1 MCSCVAG
8 KIDKRLTNH
17 QLDQIGLAGDLSQP
31 VFKSDYKKINWEQAS
46 KRLLEGNAQV
56 LASRKT
62 IQDAKKA
69 KKKIWLDLIPDVFTF
84 ANINTALTEI
94 SDFSSEDVSAGAFA
108 NLQIPSPFRV
118 YAQRYAAQLSIIQ
131 AEYNYELTR
140 RQQYAALYTLFLKQ
154 EKLDESHSEIKEL
167 ENELDSLPIIEAAQA
182 HRKISI
188 SRGRLAISRERFR
201 VELNRF
207 FNTPGQNWR
216 LTGGLENISY
226 ANKLNKLNFKNNY
239 GILGIKLQAI
249 QLEYAVVAR
258 KGVRLNRLPD
268 LNVNFNSSRI
278 FNISD
283 NDDAEFNLDNLQLF
297 TGLTK
302 NVNVTD
308 VLDKDRVQNA
318 EYRFQLNREQ
328 LRLRLESEASQ
339 LKINKKIYRGLLA
352 NKRELQ
358 KALNHITQS
367 KNYNSTQVLTEVE
380 SYQSAKNQIDTIDKR
395 LLSIDLQLWIWDEK
409 YWSKH

>member
-154 EKLDESHSEIKEL
+154 KKLDESHSEIKEL

-249 QLEYAVVAR
+249 QLEYAAVAR

-380 SYQSAKNQIDTIDKR
+380 RYQSTKNQIDTIDKR

>member
-154 EKLDESHSEIKEL
+154 KKLDESHSEIKEL

-182 HRKISI
+182 HRKIGI

-249 QLEYAVVAR
+249 QLEYAAVAR

-268 LNVNFNSSRI
+268 LNVSFNSSRI

-380 SYQSAKNQIDTIDKR
+380 RYQSTKNQIDTIDKR

>member
-1 MCSCVAG
+1 M
-8 KIDKRLTNH
+8 
-17 QLDQIGLAGDLSQP
+17 SQP

-69 KKKIWLDLIPDVFTF
+69 KKKIWLDLIPDIFTF

-154 EKLDESHSEIKEL
+154 KKLDENHSEIKEL

-283 NDDAEFNLDNLQLF
+283 DDDAEFNLDNLQLF

-380 SYQSAKNQIDTIDKR
+380 RYQSTKNQIDTIDKR

>member
-1 MCSCVAG
+1 M
-8 KIDKRLTNH
+8 
-17 QLDQIGLAGDLSQP
+17 
-31 VFKSDYKKINWEQAS
+31 
-46 KRLLEGNAQV
+46 
-56 LASRKT
+56 
-62 IQDAKKA
+62 
-69 KKKIWLDLIPDVFTF
+69 
-84 ANINTALTEI
+84 
-94 SDFSSEDVSAGAFA
+94 
-108 NLQIPSPFRV
+108 
-118 YAQRYAAQLSIIQ
+118 
-131 AEYNYELTR
+131 
-140 RQQYAALYTLFLKQ
+140 
-154 EKLDESHSEIKEL
+154 
-167 ENELDSLPIIEAAQA
+167 
-182 HRKISI
+182 
-188 SRGRLAISRERFR
+188 
-201 VELNRF
+201 
-207 FNTPGQNWR
+207 
-216 LTGGLENISY
+216 
-226 ANKLNKLNFKNNY
+226 
-239 GILGIKLQAI
+239 
-249 QLEYAVVAR
+249 
-258 KGVRLNRLPD
+258 
-268 LNVNFNSSRI
+268 NFNSSRI